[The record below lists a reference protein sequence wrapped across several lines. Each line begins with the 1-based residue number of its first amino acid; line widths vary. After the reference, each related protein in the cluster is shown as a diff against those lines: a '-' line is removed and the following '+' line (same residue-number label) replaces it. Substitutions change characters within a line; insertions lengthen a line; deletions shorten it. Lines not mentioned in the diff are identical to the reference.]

1 MRKEINKTNK
11 TQNTQNIPQLEVV
24 VNKSSQVQVEIEIE
38 NHVKSIRALIRK
50 LRPQER
56 QKYFNGLL
64 SHLLTAKVEYPLQ
77 NVNASQLMNHS
88 EDFQALSQ
96 EHLELIREM
105 SCKLQD
111 LYVRSGDAF
120 D

>member
-1 MRKEINKTNK
+1 MRKEINNSRTTES
-11 TQNTQNIPQLEVV
+11 TQSIPQLRIVENETNRVH
-24 VNKSSQVQVEIEIE
+24 VEIEIE

-50 LRPQER
+50 LRPSER

-64 SHLLTAKVEYPLQ
+64 NHLLNKEVEYPISNLNSKLQ
-77 NVNASQLMNHS
+77 DQ
-88 EDFQALSQ
+88 ETDDFQALSS

-111 LYVRSGDAF
+111 LYVRNGDVLE
-120 D
+120 